1 MLKNYIVVAWRN
13 LLRNRTSSFINI
25 SGLAIGMAVAM
36 LIGLWI
42 WDELSYNKSFANYD
56 RIGLMMQNQES
67 NGKIHTYNA
76 MPEPLAP
83 ELRNRYGNN
92 FKYVISSSWN
102 GDHIISSGDKNL
114 SKRGIYMQAEA
125 PHMLTLQMLAGT
137 RDALKDPHSIIL
149 SESTA
154 KAMFGDADPLN
165 KLMRIDSKLDVKV
178 TGVYKDFAHNSEF
191 DDLDFISPWDLYV
204 TSEKWIKWT
213 EDRWDNSS
221 FQLFVQIA
229 DNTNFQTVDKNIA
242 DAKFI
247 RDNPEDKHYKT
258 KLFLAPMKDWHLRMQ
273 WENGIQIGG
282 LIEYVRLFSIIGVFV
297 LLLACINFM
306 NLSTARSEKRAREV
320 GVRKAIGSLR
330 KNLVSQFYTESLLV
344 VLCSF
349 GLSLLLAKLFLPWFN
364 HMASKE
370 MFIPWTN
377 IRFWIFCLAFT
388 MFTTAV
394 AGSYP
399 ALYLSSF
406 QPVKVLKGAFKTGRL
421 AAVPRKIL
429 VVLQFTISM
438 ALIIGTIIVYNQI
451 QYTRNRPI
459 GYDRNGLMMIR
470 MKSPDFYGKFDLL
483 KNEMEN
489 AGVITNFAES
499 SSPVTDVY
507 SNNDGFSWQGKDPSV
522 TGAFDNIWVTHDFGK
537 TVGWQFMKGRDF
549 SRAFTTDSNA
559 IVINEAAVKFMNLK
573 DPVGKIVTWMGRP
586 GKNLIVIGVIKDMIM
601 QSPYDPV
608 NPTIYFMDYENVNWM
623 DLKLNPNKSVTES
636 VSKIEAI
643 FKKIIPSAPFDYKFA
658 DNEFAAKFATE
669 TRIGQLSGFFA
680 ILAIFISCLGLFG
693 LASFIAEQRTKE
705 IGLRKVLGASVFSV
719 WKMLS
724 MDFVLLVLISLT
736 IVVPLSYFFMHQW
749 LQNYQYRTDIQWWVF
764 IAAGTGAIL
773 ITLLT
778 VSYQSIKAAITN
790 PTKSLRAE

>member
-191 DDLDFISPWDLYV
+191 GDLDFISPWDLYV

-273 WENGIQIGG
+273 WENGIQTGG

-764 IAAGTGAIL
+764 IAAGSGAIL

>member
-1 MLKNYIVVAWRN
+1 VIRSYFKIAYRN
-13 LLRNRTSSFINI
+13 LLKNKTSSFINI

-42 WDELSYNKSFANYD
+42 WDEISYNKSFENYD

-92 FKYVISSSWN
+92 FKYVISSSWT
-102 GDHIISSGDKNL
+102 GDHIISSGGKNL

-125 PHMLTLQMLAGT
+125 PHMFTLQMLAGT

-178 TGVYKDFAHNSEF
+178 TGVYKDFVHNSEF
-191 DDLDFISPWDLYV
+191 GDLDFISPWDLYV
-204 TSEKWIKWT
+204 TSETWIKWT
-213 EDRWDNSS
+213 EDRWENSS

-229 DNTNFQTVDKNIA
+229 DHTNFATVDKNIA

-247 RDNPEDKHYKT
+247 RDIPEDKHYKT

-273 WENGIQIGG
+273 WENGIQTGG
-282 LIEYVRLFSIIGVFV
+282 LIEYVRLFGIIGVFI

-320 GVRKAIGSLR
+320 GIRKAIGSLR

-377 IRFWIFCLAFT
+377 IWFWIFCLAFT
-388 MFTTAV
+388 IFTTAV

-406 QPVKVLKGAFKTGRL
+406 EPVKVLKGAFRTGRL
-421 AAVPRKIL
+421 ASVPRKVL
-429 VVLQFTISM
+429 VVVQFTISI
-438 ALIIGTIIVYNQI
+438 ALIIGTVIVYNQI

-459 GYDRNGLMMIR
+459 GYNRNGLMMIR
-470 MKSPDFYGKFDLL
+470 MKSPEFYGKFDLL
-483 KNEMEN
+483 KNEMER
-489 AGVITNFAES
+489 AGAITNFAES
-499 SSPVTDVY
+499 SSPVTEVY

-522 TGAFDNIWVTHDFGK
+522 NGAFDNIWVTHDFGK
-537 TVGWQFMKGRDF
+537 TVGWQFIQGRDF

-573 DPVGKIVTWMGRP
+573 DPLGKIVTWTARP

-608 NPTIYFMDYENVNWM
+608 NPTFYFMDYENVNWM
-623 DLKLNPNKSVTES
+623 DLKLNPRKSAAES
-636 VSKIEAI
+636 IAKIESI

-658 DNEFAAKFATE
+658 DSEFAAKFAAE

-680 ILAIFISCLGLFG
+680 VLAIFISCLGLFG
-693 LASFIAEQRTKE
+693 LASYVAEQRTKE
-705 IGLRKVLGASVFSV
+705 IGVRKVLGASVFSV
-719 WKMLS
+719 WKLLS
-724 MDFVLLVLISLT
+724 KDFVVLVMIAMV
-736 IVVPLSYFFMHQW
+736 IVIPVSYYFMHQW
-749 LQNYQYRTDIQWWVF
+749 LQNYSYRTDISWWVF
-764 IAAGTGAIL
+764 ALAGISAII
-773 ITLLT
+773 ITIMT
-778 VSYQSIKAAITN
+778 VSFQSIKAAMAN
-790 PTKSLRAE
+790 PVKSLKAE

>member
-1 MLKNYIVVAWRN
+1 MLKNYITVAWRN

-42 WDELSYNKSFANYD
+42 WDELSYNKSFYNYD

-92 FKYVISSSWN
+92 FKYVISSSWT

-154 KAMFGDADPLN
+154 KAMFGDANPLN

-178 TGVYKDFAHNSEF
+178 TGVYKDFSHNSEF
-191 DDLDFISPWDLYV
+191 GDLDFISPWDLYV
-204 TSEKWIKWT
+204 TSETWIKWT
-213 EDRWDNSS
+213 EDRWENSS

-229 DNTNFQTVDKNIA
+229 DHTNFTAVDKNIA

-247 RDNPEDKHYKT
+247 RDIPEDKHYKT

-364 HMASKE
+364 HIASKE

-377 IRFWIFCLAFT
+377 IWFWIFCLGFT
-388 MFTTAV
+388 LITTLI

-421 AAVPRKIL
+421 ATVPRKIL

-470 MKSPDFYGKFDLL
+470 MKSPNFYGKFDLL

-499 SSPVTDVY
+499 SGPVTDVY
-507 SNNDGFSWQGKDPSV
+507 ANNDGFIWPGKDPAV
-522 TGAFDNIWVTHDFGK
+522 NGAFDNIWVTHDFGK
-537 TVGWQFMKGRDF
+537 TVGWQFMQGRDF
-549 SRAFTTDSNA
+549 SRAFATDSNT
-559 IVINEAAVKFMNLK
+559 VVLNEAAVKFMGIK
-573 DPVGKIVTWMGRP
+573 DPLGKTISWTARP
-586 GKNLIVIGVIKDMIM
+586 NKTFTVIGVIKDMIM

-623 DLKLNPNKSVTES
+623 VLKLNPNKSVTET

-658 DNEFAAKFATE
+658 DSEFAAKFATE

-693 LASFIAEQRTKE
+693 LASFVAEQRTKE

-724 MDFVLLVLISLT
+724 MDFVLLVLISLA

-790 PTKSLRAE
+790 PTKSLRSE